1 MEVKRALVGDRASQ
15 VLGTRCSARSEVRP
29 SSAPPPVDDELVA
42 EVVEIPSA
50 DEGSE
55 PRAGKGRTRAL
66 NELALAN
73 SALPPETPG
82 GGSPF
87 SLEIGVPDRQ
97 FITHSRLLEQMAL
110 KGRELVYQRA
120 GIDQLRNRHH
130 GGQRGCERYHPIES
144 RADLSHTEDSRPS
157 DPRHYAE
164 TLSSAS
170 PELNPHDGSHAESQ
184 SHPVDAHPP
193 TTLPLPLSP

>member
-42 EVVEIPSA
+42 EAVEIPSA

-82 GGSPF
+82 GGVILSAWRLGCLIANS
-87 SLEIGVPDRQ
+87 SLI
-97 FITHSRLLEQMAL
+97 
-110 KGRELVYQRA
+110 LVF
-120 GIDQLRNRHH
+120 
-130 GGQRGCERYHPIES
+130 
-144 RADLSHTEDSRPS
+144 
-157 DPRHYAE
+157 
-164 TLSSAS
+164 
-170 PELNPHDGSHAESQ
+170 
-184 SHPVDAHPP
+184 
-193 TTLPLPLSP
+193 

>member
-1 MEVKRALVGDRASQ
+1 MRPK
-15 VLGTRCSARSEVRP
+15 CSAPDARHGLRFALLLRRP
-29 SSAPPPVDDELVA
+29 QWMMSLLLRRWRFHLP
-42 EVVEIPSA
+42 
-50 DEGSE
+50 
-55 PRAGKGRTRAL
+55 TRAL
-66 NELALAN
+66 SREQGRDAHELSTSWRLRT
-73 SALPPETPG
+73 LPSRRRRRG
-82 GGSPF
+82 GGYPF